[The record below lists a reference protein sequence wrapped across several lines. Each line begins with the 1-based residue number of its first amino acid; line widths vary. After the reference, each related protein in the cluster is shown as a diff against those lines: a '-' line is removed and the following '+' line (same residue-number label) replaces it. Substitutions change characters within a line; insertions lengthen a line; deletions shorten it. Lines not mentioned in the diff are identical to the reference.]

1 MLVSIMSVVVCL
13 ILAGFGSWCIIE
25 GARVIADEP
34 KKKSTVRTN
43 QVFLV
48 LGGGL
53 IGWMA
58 FILLAVALFPHAPMM
73 PWAPAVLFAMPFA
86 PSIGAIIAMLVKKFT
101 SSK

>member
-1 MLVSIMSVVVCL
+1 MLVSIMSVVVCF
-13 ILAGFGSWCIIE
+13 ILAGFGAWCIFE
-25 GARVIADEP
+25 GARVAAANPEIA
-34 KKKSTVRTN
+34 STVRTN

-53 IGWMA
+53 IGWMV
-58 FILLAVALFPHAPMM
+58 FISLALALFPHAPMM

-86 PSIGAIIAMLVKKFT
+86 PSIGAIIAVLVRKLN